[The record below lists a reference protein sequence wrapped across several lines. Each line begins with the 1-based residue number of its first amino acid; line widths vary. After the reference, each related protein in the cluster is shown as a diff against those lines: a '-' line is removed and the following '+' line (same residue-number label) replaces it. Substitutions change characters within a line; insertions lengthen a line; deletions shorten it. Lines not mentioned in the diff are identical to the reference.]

1 MSFEKEFAE
10 LEKITK
16 KFEEGGVALEEGMHL
31 YEKGVEHL
39 KNCLADMGEKK
50 GKLTVLKKQADKL
63 IKEVVEMCE

>member
-1 MSFEKEFAE
+1 MSFEKEFTE

-16 KFEEGGVALEEGMHL
+16 KFEYGGVTLEESVML
-31 YEKGVEHL
+31 YEKGVSHL

-63 IKEVVEMCE
+63 IKEVMELCE